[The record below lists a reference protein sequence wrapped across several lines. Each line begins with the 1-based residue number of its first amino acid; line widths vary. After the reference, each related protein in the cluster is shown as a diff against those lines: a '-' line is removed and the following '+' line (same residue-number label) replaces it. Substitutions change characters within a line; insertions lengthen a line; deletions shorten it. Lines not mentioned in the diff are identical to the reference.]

1 MAVGVGKEI
10 GRRIELAVIDT
21 AGPATQCM
29 QVFLGRRYGTTVAG
43 VVSTDAGTAYSIDPG
58 KGAAQVTPGQVLI
71 EAGGGIA
78 GTVVLVVRRQLSRI
92 AARIGQRIVGA
103 VLSRLVSVVAG
114 GIGLV
119 LIAKDIWDFRHGV
132 LPIVADEMKS
142 RAAKDKVRDEIA
154 RTISEHIN
162 DSLREIADKTAER
175 VVEIWQEFRRAH
187 AKVVELAGRDEA
199 FKRFLDSIKP
209 SDLSRLDEVVAL
221 VLASEG
227 EAGLTRR
234 LADGT
239 LHHAI
244 AGLPP
249 AALDI
254 AREMRSL
261 EVALKWSAI
270 AGASLSQIVDYE
282 VYRRT
287 TPETFTKAGL
297 QRLLALQDRL
307 AVVRLAALEPGAREA
322 LLELERPALVK
333 LARNLDEAQLASLSR
348 YLSALDKG
356 SAQRVLSVV
365 AQTPARMGEL
375 SSPRVREAI
384 IASRDQAAALGMML
398 QVSSLPDPGTVM
410 AHVQLVL
417 DGKVSPLLL
426 WEKDGLVLGSAALLA
441 LMLLLILRRLMF
453 GTRPRVV
460 VQHITSRGS
469 HGG

>member
-1 MAVGVGKEI
+1 M
-10 GRRIELAVIDT
+10 
-21 AGPATQCM
+21 
-29 QVFLGRRYGTTVAG
+29 
-43 VVSTDAGTAYSIDPG
+43 
-58 KGAAQVTPGQVLI
+58 
-71 EAGGGIA
+71 
-78 GTVVLVVRRQLSRI
+78 
-92 AARIGQRIVGA
+92 
-103 VLSRLVSVVAG
+103 
-114 GIGLV
+114 
-119 LIAKDIWDFRHGV
+119 
-132 LPIVADEMKS
+132 
-142 RAAKDKVRDEIA
+142 
-154 RTISEHIN
+154 
-162 DSLREIADKTAER
+162 
-175 VVEIWQEFRRAH
+175 
-187 AKVVELAGRDEA
+187 
-199 FKRFLDSIKP
+199 
-209 SDLSRLDEVVAL
+209 
-221 VLASEG
+221 LASEG
-227 EAGLTRR
+227 EAGLMRR

-239 LHHAI
+239 LNHAI

-254 AREMRSL
+254 ARETRSL

-270 AGASLSQIVDYE
+270 AGDSLPQIVDYE

-322 LLELERPALVK
+322 LLELERPALVR

-365 AQTPARMGEL
+365 GQSPARMAEL

-398 QVSSLPDPGTVM
+398 QVSSLPDPSTMM

-417 DGKVSPLLL
+417 DGRVSPLLL

-460 VQHITSRGS
+460 VQHVTSRGG

>member
-1 MAVGVGKEI
+1 M
-10 GRRIELAVIDT
+10 IDT

-71 EAGGGIA
+71 EGSGGIA
-78 GTVVLVVRRQLSRI
+78 GTVVLVVRRQLSRM

-103 VLSRLVSVVAG
+103 ILSRLVSVVAG

-142 RAAKDKVRDEIA
+142 RATKDKVRDEIA
-154 RTISEHIN
+154 KTISEHIN
-162 DSLREIADKTAER
+162 DSLKEIADKTAER

-187 AKVVELAGRDEA
+187 AKVVELADRDEA

-209 SDLSRLDEVVAL
+209 ADLSRLDEVVAM

-227 EAGLTRR
+227 EAGLMRR

-239 LHHAI
+239 LNHAI

-254 AREMRSL
+254 ARETRSL

-270 AGASLSQIVDYE
+270 AGDSLPQIVDYE

-287 TPETFTKAGL
+287 TPDDLHQGRAAAAARPAGPA
-297 QRLLALQDRL
+297 RRD
-307 AVVRLAALEPGAREA
+307 AAGRPGAGGTRGPARARAPGAGQARAQPRRGPAREPVA
-322 LLELERPALVK
+322 LSERAG
-333 LARNLDEAQLASLSR
+333 Q
-348 YLSALDKG
+348 G

-365 AQTPARMGEL
+365 AQTPARMAEL

-398 QVSSLPDPGTVM
+398 QVCSLPDPGTVM

-417 DGKVSPLLL
+417 DGRVSPLLL

-441 LMLLLILRRLMF
+441 LMLLLILKRLMF

-460 VQHITSRGS
+460 VQHVTSRGG